1 MMKTLN
7 VLSEKI
13 IIIVVWGMK
22 TLILL
27 YIMKVNPMKIIIS
40 IFTHT
45 LDYDCND
52 DDHYISYQ
60 GKKQR

>member
-13 IIIVVWGMK
+13 VIIVVWAMK
-22 TLILL
+22 TIILK
-27 YIMKVNPMKIIIS
+27 YIMKVNPMKIIII

-45 LDYDCND
+45 LEDDTTD
-52 DDHYISYQ
+52 DDQININT
-60 GKKQR
+60 